1 MAPAVRAVYFNFFII
16 IKIWFLD
23 IAVNAYKQTFFTP
36 AEENYYLME
45 DYGHSVLGKNTFLFE
60 VQACNNVHILLMK
73 DRDDFEENVYEIVIG
88 NFKTSFYIFSL
99 ISLCIYLWFS
109 I

>member
-1 MAPAVRAVYFNFFII
+1 
-16 IKIWFLD
+16 
-23 IAVNAYKQTFFTP
+23 
-36 AEENYYLME
+36 ME

-88 NFKTSFYIFSL
+88 NFHYFVYIFVSMITL
-99 ISLCIYLWFS
+99 FIHLFLY
-109 I
+109 